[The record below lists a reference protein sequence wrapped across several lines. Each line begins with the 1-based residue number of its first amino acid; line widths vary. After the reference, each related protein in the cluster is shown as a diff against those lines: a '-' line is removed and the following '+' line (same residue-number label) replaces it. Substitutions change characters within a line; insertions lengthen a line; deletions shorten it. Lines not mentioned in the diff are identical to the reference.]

1 MIPNSHRAAH
11 RLVGGACL
19 VLFFVLL
26 GAECRSEAPSGEA
39 SSTEASTSVQEDSP
53 VVPIVDVDEGQLFGA
68 SRGDEWMP
76 ADRAAEHVEAGQRYR
91 LVRLTDTLGTRT
103 GSAPTPARETCDN
116 PTVRIDSRPLAG
128 RDVIAVGGGW
138 NPLPRVPRVQD
149 TTQTVYRAAVAEHL
163 RRQGLEID
171 DAAVTLD
178 QVLRV
183 DLDGEGTMDVLLVSH
198 RARGS
203 ATSAQA
209 NDYGL
214 VLLRTLVDGEVRQ
227 RTLEAEYYREACLG
241 DCAPS
246 TFRVAAVLDANG
258 DGTMEVVT
266 ATSYFEGRGKRVYA
280 VDDGKPERVLS
291 WRCGV

>member
-1 MIPNSHRAAH
+1 MA
-11 RLVGGACL
+11 
-19 VLFFVLL
+19 
-26 GAECRSEAPSGEA
+26 
-39 SSTEASTSVQEDSP
+39 
-53 VVPIVDVDEGQLFGA
+53 
-68 SRGDEWMP
+68 

-91 LVRLTDTLGTRT
+91 LVRLTDTLGTQT
-103 GSAPTPARETCDN
+103 GSGPMPARETCDN
-116 PTVRIDSRPLAG
+116 PTVRIDPRSEAD
-128 RDVIAVGGGW
+128 RDVIAVGGSW

-149 TTQTVYRAAVAEHL
+149 TTQTVYKAAVAEHL

-171 DAAVTLD
+171 DAAVSLD

-203 ATSAQA
+203 VTSAQA

-214 VLLRTLVDGEVRQ
+214 VLLRTLVDGAVRQ
-227 RTLEAEYYREACLG
+227 RALEAEYYQEACLG

-258 DGTMEVVT
+258 DGAMEVVT
-266 ATSYFEGRGKRVYA
+266 GTSYFEGRGKRVYT
-280 VDDGKPERVLS
+280 VENGTPEQVLS
-291 WRCGV
+291 WQCGV